1 MKQST
6 TIQIRVSP
14 EAKEKYRWHSERAK
28 KGLSKLIKDML
39 DIELKKEIEKKQNRT
54 DIEVLK
60 SE

>member
-39 DIELKKEIEKKQNRT
+39 DIELEKEKGNGTDST

-60 SE
+60 